1 MASQTDDTE
10 NEIYSA
16 VIWPRSRRAASRK
29 RVSEAISILQTKG
42 RYEELRREA
51 DKKEFGTVE
60 VGYMWSAWNYIK
72 QLFYGKDDNNK
83 VIYYPAI

>member
-1 MASQTDDTE
+1 MASHTDDTE
-10 NEIYSA
+10 KEIYSS

-42 RYEELRREA
+42 RYEELVREA
-51 DKKEFGTVE
+51 DKKEFGKVE

-72 QLFYGKDDNNK
+72 QLFYGKDENNK

>member
-1 MASQTDDTE
+1 MASQTNDTE

-42 RYEELRREA
+42 RYEELMREA
-51 DKKEFGTVE
+51 DEKEFGTAE
-60 VGYMWSAWNYIK
+60 IGYMWSAWNYVK
-72 QLFYGKDDNNK
+72 QLFYGKDNNK